1 MLAKDYNEKY
11 DFHKR
16 KVEELLPNELSI
28 LQALLEDMLPEGVTY
43 KITRNDTGQ
52 VYDYVDMFVEDMIE
66 GYFDVSEDDIKK
78 LVGTC
83 FMNEDKTSVVEIVG
97 MTDKK
102 DEFLFEKYEKW
113 GSDDS
118 WHCQDYN
125 WLQNSVY
132 GKYPDDA
139 LKKYCLTDQTDMN
152 IASENMFMVGKDG
165 NLYVDMTCGNDYI
178 IYKPIKTTTFKLI
191 KEEALENKNN

>member
-16 KVEELLPNELSI
+16 KVEDLLPNELSI
-28 LQALLEDMLPEGVTY
+28 LQGLLEDMLPEGVTY
-43 KITRNDTGQ
+43 KITRSDTGQ

-132 GKYPDDA
+132 GEYPNET

-152 IASENMFMVGKDG
+152 IASEDMFMVGKDG
-165 NLYVDMTCGNDYI
+165 NLYIDRTCGNDYI

>member
-28 LQALLEDMLPEGVTY
+28 LQGLLEDMLPEGVTY
-43 KITRNDTGQ
+43 KITRSDTGQ

-113 GSDDS
+113 GGDDS

-125 WLQNSVY
+125 WLQDSVY
-132 GKYPDDA
+132 GKYPDEA

-165 NLYVDMTCGNDYI
+165 NLYVDRTCGNDYI

>member
-28 LQALLEDMLPEGVTY
+28 LQGLLEDMLPEGVTY
-43 KITRNDTGQ
+43 KITRSDTGQ

-113 GSDDS
+113 GGDDS

-125 WLQNSVY
+125 WLQDSVY
-132 GKYPDDA
+132 GKYPDEA
-139 LKKYCLTDQTDMN
+139 LKKYCLTDQTDIN

-165 NLYVDMTCGNDYI
+165 NLYVDRTCGNDYI

>member
-43 KITRNDTGQ
+43 KITRSDTEQ

-113 GSDDS
+113 GSDVS
-118 WHCQDYN
+118 WHCQNYN

-132 GKYPDDA
+132 GKYPDET

>member
-132 GKYPDDA
+132 GKYPDEA